1 MTTSAELHFGRR
13 NLNYQDMMRT
23 INNFSDLPDHAEGQM
38 CVIIILSHGE
48 DGGLI
53 YAADGREVCRFFFV

>member
-1 MTTSAELHFGRR
+1 
-13 NLNYQDMMRT
+13 MRT